1 MSAAFENRGGNSNHD
16 HSTASSLRHV
26 HPETTARGVTAAELR
41 RLTAA
46 GVVAL
51 VVLATYWTLWYT
63 ARDAVASDS
72 TRGYVDFENA
82 FPLADAWLG
91 LCVLL
96 ALTAVRRGRASGL
109 LWLLAGGG
117 AGVYLFGMDVLYDL
131 EHGIYGKGAG
141 GLVELGINV
150 LTLGLS
156 VWFLRW
162 AWVRRDALLRTPG

>member
-1 MSAAFENRGGNSNHD
+1 VITDR
-16 HSTASSLRHV
+16 
-26 HPETTARGVTAAELR
+26 ELR
-41 RLTAA
+41 RLTVA

-51 VVLATYWTLWYT
+51 VVLVAYWVLWYA
-63 ARDAVASDS
+63 ARGVVESD
-72 TRGYVDFENA
+72 TTQAYVDFENA

-96 ALTAVRRGRASGL
+96 AVRAARRRQPTAL

-117 AGVYLFGMDVLYDL
+117 AGVYLFCMDVLYDL

-141 GLVELGINV
+141 GLVELGINL

-162 AWVRRDALLRTPG
+162 SWTRRDALLRTPG